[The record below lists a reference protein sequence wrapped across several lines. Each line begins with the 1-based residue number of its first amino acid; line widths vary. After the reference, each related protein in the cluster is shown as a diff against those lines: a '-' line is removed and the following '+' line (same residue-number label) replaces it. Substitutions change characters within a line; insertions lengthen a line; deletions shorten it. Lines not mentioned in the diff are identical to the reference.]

1 MDKTEYTTIALA
13 MSKNNS
19 NNILRH
25 TIPYTYHK
33 KGVPEKW
40 GYPLNSPLQGYFP
53 VRHHGFWAPQCSE
66 IPIYV
71 NPCQY
76 LWVSDTS
83 SFQSRS
89 WAWVTP
95 SLVTSFKSLAFQFAT
110 TPMTSS
116 RKASLLPRGF
126 V

>member
-40 GYPLNSPLQGYFP
+40 GYPLNSPLQVILLLNTMDFG
-53 VRHHGFWAPQCSE
+53 HHNVQKSR
-66 IPIYV
+66 YV

-76 LWVSDTS
+76 LWFSDTS

-89 WAWVTP
+89 WAWVAP